1 MATYEDTQGKTF
13 NTRAEA
19 LASINSYKNSSPISV
34 SSLMPTSKT
43 KLPELT
49 PTTPPS
55 PIVLPEKSQ
64 IQIDAENATKEKD
77 NQIGDYLKLLT
88 AQGQIQGQ
96 EAGLATEAGADLAQ
110 QEYDKY
116 NTELKAEQRA
126 LELES
131 RRISSDARY
140 TKEQAQ
146 GAIDAISKQSYEKQ
160 ADIAIL
166 GNAAKGRYDTAIDI
180 AKRKVESQLAP
191 IKAQIDAKKFYIENK
206 KDEWT
211 TAQTA
216 EANRILKAEQRTY
229 DEEKAKKD
237 AIENIK
243 LEYVKNGGKDLSQ
256 FKDITTVDE
265 ALSKAGSFLANGNI
279 EFQKVGD
286 NVLRIDKLTGKV
298 LNTYGGGSS
307 TSNNFAITKN
317 TLDTINGG
325 DIVKTIANVIN
336 TSGAKQSQSTN
347 DAINVISGV
356 QQLANANPDG
366 RFIGAAPGIGFG
378 WLRGADA
385 RKQRIANQSAFDAI
399 NLKVQ
404 QWASGAALTTEQTK
418 QVKKLT
424 PDKNDTDFRIKQKLN
439 ALANYMVGQVSGQL
453 AGQGIGFA
461 MEPVDLFNRKPLDQD
476 PLKVFGGSTGGQDS
490 LGLGI

>member
-166 GNAAKGRYDTAIDI
+166 GNAAKGRYDTALDI

-229 DEEKAKKD
+229 DEEKARKD
-237 AIENIK
+237 KIESLKI
-243 LEYVKNGGKDLSQ
+243 EAYKNG
-256 FKDITTVDE
+256 FKGDMSGVETLDE
-265 ALSKAGSFLANGNI
+265 ALK
-279 EFQKVGD
+279 KVG
-286 NVLRIDKLTGKV
+286 NYLLSPKEKLEMEKLR
-298 LNTYGGGSS
+298 
-307 TSNNFAITKN
+307 
-317 TLDTINGG
+317 G
-325 DIVKTIANVIN
+325 DIAIN
-336 TSGAKQSQSTN
+336 SAELAQAKQSLGGTTGDPIADIIAGSSRYGDKRLTDSQLEKIQKATTALGSMETLQGLLSQGKDGVN
-347 DAINVISGV
+347 ISG
-356 QQLANANPDG
+356 L
-366 RFIGAAPGIGFG
+366 
-378 WLRGADA
+378 
-385 RKQRIANQSAFDAI
+385 S
-399 NLKVQ
+399 
-404 QWASGAALTTEQTK
+404 
-418 QVKKLT
+418 
-424 PDKNDTDFRIKQKLN
+424 
-439 ALANYMVGQVSGQL
+439 
-453 AGQGIGFA
+453 
-461 MEPVDLFNRKPLDQD
+461 
-476 PLKVFGGSTGGQDS
+476 
-490 LGLGI
+490 